1 MKGMLVLAGALL
13 LTGAAHAQ
21 GGMSGASISPIMIE
35 AGSITSYSRISRQ
48 CNCSV
53 VSGRNDGVYAP
64 TAFESY
70 EQAVQEGEVALRTG
84 RPNIVEAA
92 QLNREQKKVATQR
105 AALVAVQ
112 DYRGRLILTE
122 AKQ

>member
-13 LTGAAHAQ
+13 LAGAARAQ
-21 GGMSGASISPIMIE
+21 GISGASISPIMLE
-35 AGSITSYSRISRQ
+35 AGPITSYSRITRQ

-53 VSGRNDGVYAP
+53 VSGRNDGLFAP

-70 EQAVQEGEVALRTG
+70 EQAVQEGEVALRAG
-84 RPNIVEAA
+84 QPNIVEAA
-92 QLNREQKKVATQR
+92 QLNRDQKR
-105 AALVAVQ
+105 AATRKATLVAVQ